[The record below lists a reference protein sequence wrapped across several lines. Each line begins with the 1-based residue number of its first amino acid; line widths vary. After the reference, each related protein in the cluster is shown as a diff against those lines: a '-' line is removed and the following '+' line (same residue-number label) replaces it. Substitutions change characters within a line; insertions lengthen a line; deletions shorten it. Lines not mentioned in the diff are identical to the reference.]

1 MSEETLTLKLAD
13 RRTLG
18 YSRFGDSS
26 GRPVLYFHGGISSRL
41 DIAFAADYCN
51 KNEISIIAPD
61 RPGTGLSDRKV
72 GRSVLDFVDDVVQ
85 LMDSLKIESCPV
97 FGWSLAGP
105 YVLACAAKAP
115 GRFTGVATVGGVSP
129 LDSKAAVQALGLQAD
144 RLLFTCPQS
153 WKWLLAALLNGSS
166 KIPPG
171 ILKYY
176 MEKEVASAPD
186 RAIVSKLNAG
196 DLAAFVLESL
206 KQGAYGVLDDY
217 QAVAEDWGFNLADV
231 KHPVQIF
238 HGQEDAVC
246 SVSHAERMKNEIEG
260 AVLHLVPGEGHFLLH
275 HHLEAVLAT
284 IF

>member
-1 MSEETLTLKLAD
+1 
-13 RRTLG
+13 
-18 YSRFGDSS
+18 
-26 GRPVLYFHGGISSRL
+26 
-41 DIAFAADYCN
+41 
-51 KNEISIIAPD
+51 
-61 RPGTGLSDRKV
+61 
-72 GRSVLDFVDDVVQ
+72 
-85 LMDSLKIESCPV
+85 
-97 FGWSLAGP
+97 
-105 YVLACAAKAP
+105 
-115 GRFTGVATVGGVSP
+115 
-129 LDSKAAVQALGLQAD
+129 
-144 RLLFTCPQS
+144 
-153 WKWLLAALLNGSS
+153 
-166 KIPPG
+166 
-171 ILKYY
+171 